1 MAAVD
6 VAPSCQV
13 CGRTAPAVELT
24 PAALLRRPLARM
36 IAGEVAGWSAH
47 SFLCREHLDGFRSTY
62 IQRLLEDEL
71 GEVSTLRAV
80 GDRPD
85 RQP

>member
-1 MAAVD
+1 MWHRHVRSAGGRHP
-6 VAPSCQV
+6 PSK
-13 CGRTAPAVELT
+13 LT

-47 SFLCREHLDGFRSTY
+47 SFLCREHLDGFRSAY

-71 GEVSTLRAV
+71 GEVSTLEQSV
-80 GDRPD
+80 IDRIVTP
-85 RQP
+85 